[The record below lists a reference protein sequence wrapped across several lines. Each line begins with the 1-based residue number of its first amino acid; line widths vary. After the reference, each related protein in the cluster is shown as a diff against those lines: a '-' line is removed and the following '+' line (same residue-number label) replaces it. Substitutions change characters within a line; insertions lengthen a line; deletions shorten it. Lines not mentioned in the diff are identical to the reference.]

1 MVFDIDHFKQ
11 VNDVHGHLIGDV
23 VLQTFATILK
33 EAVREGDLAARLGG
47 EEFAVLVPDASLK
60 TALIVAE
67 RVRSKFA
74 ERRFLSEDVLF
85 GSSVSVGISKI
96 GDRTALHDLIV
107 QADAALYVA
116 KRSGRNRVILFSSR
130 EEIRRQ
136 KEGVAP
142 MDLLGAEPDRAN
154 IYAAVAEAA
163 TRQSQRKGRLTKRI

>member
-1 MVFDIDHFKQ
+1 M
-11 VNDVHGHLIGDV
+11 
-23 VLQTFATILK
+23 
-33 EAVREGDLAARLGG
+33 
-47 EEFAVLVPDASLK
+47 
-60 TALIVAE
+60 
-67 RVRSKFA
+67 
-74 ERRFLSEDVLF
+74 LF

-96 GDRTALHDLIV
+96 GDRTALQDLIV